1 MIKSYASK
9 LSPISIQPTALS
21 ESKAGNYMQTQIT
34 LSNQQLES
42 LALLVA
48 SHLSRTSPAKPE
60 EWLVTKQAA
69 ELMQVSVSRMA
80 MMTREKLVPS
90 HKFGRSRRYKRSE
103 LLAVSS
109 AAGQPPSSKEKPS
122 AGTGQIV
129 RPKVPHDLP
138 ELHPMWQRPFSL
150 ALDTFHVADG
160 KWHCHSYGSLVPVLD
175 LASDPDG
182 SRSVTMVHKCFFLKG
197 AGKSSEPADESNAG
211 GD

>member
-1 MIKSYASK
+1 M
-9 LSPISIQPTALS
+9 
-21 ESKAGNYMQTQIT
+21 ETQIT

-48 SHLSRTSPAKPE
+48 SHLSKTSPANPE

-69 ELMQVSVSRMA
+69 ELLQVSVSRMEV
-80 MMTREKLVPS
+80 MTREKLVPS

-109 AAGQPPSSKEKPS
+109 AAGQPPSSKEMPS

-150 ALDTFHVADG
+150 ALDTFHEADG

-175 LASDPDG
+175 VASDPDG
-182 SRSVTMVHKCFFLKG
+182 SRSVTMVHKWFLSKG
-197 AGKSSEPADESNAG
+197 AAEPTCLAPKSESSPSEPADGSNTRS
-211 GD
+211 D

>member
-1 MIKSYASK
+1 M
-9 LSPISIQPTALS
+9 
-21 ESKAGNYMQTQIT
+21 ETQIT

-48 SHLSRTSPAKPE
+48 SHLAKTSPARPE

-69 ELMQVSVSRMA
+69 ELMQVSVSRMEV
-80 MMTREKLVPS
+80 MTREKIVPS
-90 HKFGRSRRYKRSE
+90 HKLGRSRRYKRSE
-103 LLAVSS
+103 LLAVSY

-122 AGTGQIV
+122 VGTGQIV

-175 LASDPDG
+175 VASDPDG
-182 SRSVTMVHKCFFLKG
+182 SRSVTMVHKWFLSKG
-197 AGKSSEPADESNAG
+197 AAEPTCLAPKSESSPSEPADGSNTRS
-211 GD
+211 D